1 MLFLAETSF
10 NKRKMPQNRRQIFVP
25 GTLSEKQSDNIL
37 LFTAYVTFFHVF
49 QPTNNFRFKI
59 KKNVMKGFQYRI
71 KSVNPA

>member
-37 LFTAYVTFFHVF
+37 LFTAYVTFFMFSTNKQFPF
-49 QPTNNFRFKI
+49 QNQ
-59 KKNVMKGFQYRI
+59 KNVMKGFQYRI